1 MDLRALVFGRF
12 FFDPGGKPRSE
23 YQNTAK
29 IKNQRPKTNNPI
41 FMIIQSSAPT
51 RVDLAGGTIDIWP
64 LYLFHPGAMTVNF
77 ALSLLASV
85 RIETRDD
92 NRIILESRDRGVGF
106 ETTLERM
113 DELARDSKLDLV
125 SKMIHFF
132 RPATGFHLVA
142 NSDAPAGAGI
152 SGSSALAIALI
163 GALNRLVG
171 NRYDERKFITIAANV
186 ETTVI
191 KVPAGFQDYHPA
203 FHGSA
208 SCIHFRPDGIERE
221 HLAVDT
227 AEIERRFVICYT
239 GEPRNSG
246 INNWDIFKRHI
257 DGDRD
262 LFQIFEKIRD
272 AAARMREALA
282 ANDWD
287 EVGNVMRNAYPN
299 RKRLA
304 PGITTPHMDALV
316 ESALAN
322 GAEAAK
328 ICGAGG
334 GGCIAFLCTPER
346 QQELE
351 RALAA
356 EEGVEVLN
364 WKVARE
370 GLRVTES

>member
-1 MDLRALVFGRF
+1 
-12 FFDPGGKPRSE
+12 
-23 YQNTAK
+23 
-29 IKNQRPKTNNPI
+29 
-41 FMIIQSSAPT
+41 MIIESSAPT

-92 NRIILESRDRGVGF
+92 QRIILESRDRNIGF
-106 ETTLERM
+106 ETTVGEIE
-113 DELARDSKLDLV
+113 ELARDEQLSLV
-125 SKMIHFF
+125 SKMVLFF
-132 RPATGFHLVA
+132 RPRQGFHLIA
-142 NSDAPAGAGI
+142 NSEAPAGAGI

-171 NRYDERKFITIAANV
+171 NRYDERKFITIAANI

-191 KVPAGFQDYHPA
+191 KVPAGFQDYYPA
-203 FHGSA
+203 FYGST
-208 SCIHFRPDGIERE
+208 SCIHFRADGLERE
-221 HLAVDT
+221 HLAVDG

-257 DGDRD
+257 DAETEV
-262 LFQIFEKIRD
+262 FEIFERIRD
-272 AAARMREALA
+272 AATKMRAALLG
-282 ANDWD
+282 NDWAA
-287 EVGNVMRNAYPN
+287 VANVMREAYPN

-304 PGITTPHMDALV
+304 PGITTAQMDLLV
-316 ESALAN
+316 EKALAN

-328 ICGAGG
+328 VCGAGG
-334 GGCIAFLCTPER
+334 GGCIAFLCAEGR
-346 QQELE
+346 KSEVE

-356 EEGVEVLN
+356 EEGAEILD

-370 GLRVTES
+370 GLVVREV